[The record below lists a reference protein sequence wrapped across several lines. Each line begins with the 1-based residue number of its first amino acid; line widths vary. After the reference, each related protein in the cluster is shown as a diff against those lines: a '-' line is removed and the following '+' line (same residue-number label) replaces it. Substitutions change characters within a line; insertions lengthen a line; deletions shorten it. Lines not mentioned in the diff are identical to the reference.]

1 MNIRRVEWLDI
12 PELLRFRN
20 EVLGLDTTRLLTRGN
35 PLNAAGLLTHLQPL
49 RRLCSLIVD
58 GERPLAGGIHSSAS
72 NELAH
77 LLYLAPISHLDT
89 PALFPLLEAL
99 LRIAIDWGNLYVLA
113 EIEEAS
119 PLLDTL
125 RHLRFSTYLWQSLW
139 HLPPSAD
146 EAEISWEVAREH
158 TFAEFLSLYH
168 QIVPPLLHIIEE
180 PGRHH
185 RTVYRIGERAY
196 FLLNKGMQGIMVT
209 PLFHPDLE
217 NPHRVLQGLVAVLR
231 RRYNHPVYLRVPTYQ
246 SWLDDVL
253 RESDA
258 ELISRQALLVHHLA
272 KVEKAEAY
280 APQAVLKAR
289 HSTPITPIPLSGKP
303 PSQ

>member
-1 MNIRRVEWLDI
+1 MNIRRVEWLNI

-35 PLNAAGLLTHLQPL
+35 PLNATGLLTHLQPL

-58 GERPLAGGIHSSAS
+58 GERPLAGGIHSSSS

-99 LRIAIDWGNLYVLA
+99 LKIATEWGNLYVLA

-139 HLPPSAD
+139 HLPPSTN
-146 EAEISWEVAREH
+146 EAEISWERAREH
-158 TFAEFLSLYH
+158 TFADFLSLYH
-168 QIVPPLLHIIEE
+168 QIVPPLLHVIEE

-185 RTVYRIGERAY
+185 RAVYRIGERAY
-196 FLLNKGMQGIMVT
+196 FLLNKGTQGVMVT

-217 NPHRVLQGLVAVLR
+217 NPLHVLQGLATTLE
-231 RRYNHPVYLRVPTYQ
+231 RRYNHPVYIRVPTYQ
-246 SWLDDVL
+246 SWLDDAL
-253 RESDA
+253 HESNV
-258 ELISRQALLVHHLA
+258 EPIGRQVLLVHHLA
-272 KVEKAEAY
+272 KAEKVEAY
-280 APQAVLKAR
+280 APHAVLKTG
-289 HSTPITPIPLSGKP
+289 HSTPIIPTPLSGKP

>member
-1 MNIRRVEWLDI
+1 MNIRRVEWWDI

-35 PLNAAGLLTHLQPL
+35 PLNATGLLTHLQPL

-58 GERPLAGGIHSSAS
+58 GEKPLVGGIHSSSS

-99 LRIAIDWGNLYVLA
+99 LRIAADWGNLYVLA
-113 EIEEAS
+113 EVEEAS
-119 PLLDTL
+119 PLLDVL

-139 HLPPSAD
+139 HLPPATN

-168 QIVPPLLHIIEE
+168 QIVPTLLHTIEE
-180 PGRHH
+180 PGHHH

-217 NPHRVLQGLVAVLR
+217 DPHRVLQGLVAVLR

-246 SWLDDVL
+246 SWLDDAL
-253 RESDA
+253 GESDA
-258 ELISRQALLVHHLA
+258 ELLNRQALLVHHLA
-272 KVEKAEAY
+272 KAEKAEAH
-280 APQAVLKAR
+280 ASRAVLKAG
-289 HSTPITPIPLSGKP
+289 HSAPLIPTPLSERP